1 MPSPQNQSGSPQGL
15 KPKGSPVLE
24 LNNKGR
30 LISLDSNISWE
41 SQPVTLSLIELST
54 VYNPA
59 MRSFSSA
66 SQSVSMTHYLSR
78 SAFGDIAKVAT
89 LLKGQMF
96 SFAWIDAQAVSVRFK
111 THKRAT
117 GH

>member
-1 MPSPQNQSGSPQGL
+1 
-15 KPKGSPVLE
+15 VLE

-30 LISLDSNISWE
+30 LINLDSNISWE

-54 VYNPA
+54 VYDPA

-66 SQSVSMTHYLSR
+66 PQTFSMTHYLSR

-89 LLKGQMF
+89 LLK
-96 SFAWIDAQAVSVRFK
+96 
-111 THKRAT
+111 RANVLIRMDR
-117 GH
+117 HSSCIRAIQDP